1 MADPL
6 SIMVDP
12 LSIMVDPWSIMV
24 DHGATKV
31 RPDVKKKIA
40 SGAAPSAALVLANP
54 GAGAEA
60 GAGAGADADALQEL
74 AGVRSFQLM
83 DNEFEKLK
91 TLCIDNEVVLK
102 KLTAF
107 REIALYA
114 AVVDSVKEIDI

>member
-1 MADPL
+1 M
-6 SIMVDP
+6 I
-12 LSIMVDPWSIMV
+12 

-60 GAGAGADADALQEL
+60 GAEAGAGADADAVQEL